1 MSHKLVSESWPKSP
15 SLDLIELGEL
25 AINYAAGSETI
36 FLKNSNNE
44 IKRFSLNFD
53 SELNAVS
60 DNTVKN
66 RVLFAIIQDMQRQI
80 NELKAQINQPT
91 V

>member
-60 DNTVKN
+60 DNAVKN